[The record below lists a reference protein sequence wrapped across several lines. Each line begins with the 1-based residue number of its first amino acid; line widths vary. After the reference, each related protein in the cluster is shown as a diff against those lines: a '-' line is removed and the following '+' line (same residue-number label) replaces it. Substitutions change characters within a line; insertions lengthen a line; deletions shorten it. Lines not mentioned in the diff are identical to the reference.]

1 MGKRAPPLHNTTGPS
16 YHVTLPERDRTD
28 SASCPAPPGAE
39 VLSIPAESAALS
51 SPPPREDPG
60 RWGEPRCPP
69 PQIRGRRAAP
79 IPLYLTP
86 VGVSCTHS
94 PQPPSLS
101 IISLQARGADPPT
114 SPAPFSSIS
123 SPSTSQKGG
132 GCPHNPPHPPP
143 RPIPTENRKR
153 HNPPPP
159 PPASSPFKGWEKQLF
174 PNSLLKGAGDP
185 AVGRGGGL
193 GGRRVTTRGWVTRTI
208 VLLKNDGGGKRGNG
222 WEGGKREGGAPP
234 RPPLQAASTVTVLCV
249 FFF

>member
-1 MGKRAPPLHNTTGPS
+1 MGQRAGGHGGGHRGVLGVPAGLWAKRGPQGSTHVVSATSAAPRRSPPFTAIQSSKGRDQQVGKRAPPLHNTTGPS

-28 SASCPAPPGAE
+28 SASGPAPPGAE
-39 VLSIPAESAALS
+39 VISIPAESAALS

-123 SPSTSQKGG
+123 SPFTPQNGG
-132 GCPHNPPHPPP
+132 GCPHNPPHPP

-159 PPASSPFKGWEKQLF
+159 L
-174 PNSLLKGAGDP
+174 
-185 AVGRGGGL
+185 
-193 GGRRVTTRGWVTRTI
+193 
-208 VLLKNDGGGKRGNG
+208 
-222 WEGGKREGGAPP
+222 
-234 RPPLQAASTVTVLCV
+234 PPLPLPLKAGKSSCFQTVY
-249 FFF
+249 